1 VRMKRFLVLGSAL
14 LSFAASLGADGPF
27 KFYSVAPCRIID
39 TRSSGGGGSLAH
51 AEIRN
56 FLIATK
62 CGIPSTAKM
71 AALNFAV
78 IFPTDGGNITTY
90 PYNPAN
96 PSLVPLVSTVN
107 WTAGETAVANGSVLG
122 LTANPTYNISVQA
135 DVPAAG
141 GGSGHLDLV
150 IDVTGYLQ

>member
-1 VRMKRFLVLGSAL
+1 MPMKRFLVLGSAL

-39 TRSSGGGGSLAH
+39 TRATGGGGPLAH
-51 AEIRN
+51 AEIRG

-78 IFPTDGGNITTY
+78 LSPTDGGDIVAF

-96 PSLVPLVSTVN
+96 PSAVPFVSTLN
-107 WTAGETAVANGSVLG
+107 WTAGETAIANGSVVG

-135 DVPAAG
+135 VVPPAG
-141 GGSGHLDLV
+141 AGAGHLDLV